1 MNIVQNIFGINKSKY
16 KNLGLPEELVSIY
29 RKPKNY
35 RTLKDNLYLIQK
47 SDHLECFHKLI
58 KSNDQGEL
66 MYETIIKN
74 LDFVIYEPGKII
86 YFPKDMITNM
96 FYIFHGSVKVDKT
109 QYDKFNSPK
118 KLKSKPK
125 KKTNYNNQDSDN
137 IIMEFFLEENLDE
150 NNDFYEMNKFIERKN
165 NIKNLGFFK
174 KLLKGMQK
182 YKIVKDNKKNCN
194 DNIDNNGIINLEKGD
209 EYGSDEINLT
219 RRKDLVECL
228 TYCVIGFL
236 SKHDWIYIFEKT
248 DILKKNDML
257 TFLKTLKILKE
268 VSNEVVINNI
278 YNSIKEKHL
287 FRGESLVK
295 NGENLDKIYI
305 IRKGYFQVNL
315 NIKQKIKN
323 MFNDLNYFGHYTIKE
338 KSENIKY
345 EIKNY
350 YYHDEKYKIVTY
362 GEGEI
367 IGDIEIFLG
376 SKKFLTDVFCN
387 TDSSLIYEIS
397 YQDFNMYSN
406 KTMKEA
412 IIKEG
417 RQKLKY
423 FRKRIRSIKVI
434 NSKKLNYVNRFKEI
448 IYNKLEE
455 EKGEIFNKIENSMN
469 GKYKYEKKKRK
480 KLNTSSVNYK
490 LKEIINRLNSQK
502 DYINNNNDNNNRLE
516 SFKNYIKEG
525 NNKYILK
532 LSKESK
538 EENIIF
544 PTSIKNNNLKL
555 IHSNEIIHKDNN
567 VINLD
572 STYSQYI
579 KTTSSQSIKNKY
591 INKKKYKNSQ
601 KTISFFIN
609 NSNNSNNNN
618 NNKFFKGN
626 INYKPFTSSKENNI
640 NSLKIKNSTNN
651 IEYTNLKS
659 ESISYKRN
667 ILSCKKS
674 KPVSLNEKFQRIFTH
689 LFNHKKKRNTSNED
703 YDSINNLNYY
713 NIQESTLKKVN
724 DCSKQNFNTCSQ
736 NIVNIIKNPSYEE
749 NYINKIF
756 WSPKIDNNRI
766 AMPLLTEIIKDKK
779 DFLLKRLSTGKNKNY
794 SIRDK

>member
-1 MNIVQNIFGINKSKY
+1 MNVVQNIFGINKSKY
-16 KNLGLPEELVSIY
+16 RNLGLPEELVSIY

-118 KLKSKPK
+118 KPKSKSK

-137 IIMEFFLEENLDE
+137 IITEFFLEENLDE
-150 NNDFYEMNKFIERKN
+150 NNDFYEMNKFIRRKN
-165 NIKNLGFFK
+165 SVKNLGFFK
-174 KLLKGMQK
+174 KLVKGMRK
-182 YKIVKDNKKNCN
+182 YKIVKDNKKNFN
-194 DNIDNNGIINLEKGD
+194 DDIDNDDIINLEKGD
-209 EYGSDEINLT
+209 EYGSDEINST

-278 YNSIKEKHL
+278 YNSLKEKHL
-287 FRGESLVK
+287 FRGEPLVK
-295 NGENLDKIYI
+295 NGENIDKIYI

-323 MFNDLNYFGHYTIKE
+323 LFNDLNYFGHYTMKE

-387 TDSSLIYEIS
+387 TDSSLVYEIS
-397 YQDFNMYSN
+397 YQDFIMYSN

-412 IIKEG
+412 LIKEG
-417 RQKLKY
+417 KQKLKY

-434 NSKKLNYVNRFKEI
+434 NSKKLNNVNRFKEI

-480 KLNTSSVNYK
+480 KLKSSSVNYK
-490 LKEIINRLNSQK
+490 LKEIINQLNTQK
-502 DYINNNNDNNNRLE
+502 EYLNINNNNEYNNKLD
-516 SFKNYIKEG
+516 SFKNDTKEG
-525 NNKYILK
+525 RNKYILK

-538 EENIIF
+538 EEYLIF

-555 IHSNEIIHKDNN
+555 IHSNEITHKDNN
-567 VINLD
+567 VINSD
-572 STYSQYI
+572 ITYSQYI
-579 KTTSSQSIKNKY
+579 KTTSSQSIKNNYK
-591 INKKKYKNSQ
+591 NKNRYKNSE
-601 KTISFFIN
+601 KTISFLIN
-609 NSNNSNNNN
+609 SSNN
-618 NNKFFKGN
+618 NNKFLSGN
-626 INYKPFTSSKENNI
+626 INYRPFTSNKANNI
-640 NSLKIKNSTNN
+640 NSLKIKSSKNN
-651 IEYTNLKS
+651 IDYTNLKS

-674 KPVSLNEKFQRIFTH
+674 KSVSLNEKFQRIFTH
-689 LFNHKKKRNTSNED
+689 LFNHKKKRNTSNDD

-713 NIQESTLKKVN
+713 NTQESTLKKIN

-736 NIVNIIKNPSYEE
+736 NIINIIKNPSYED
-749 NYINKIF
+749 NYVNKIF
-756 WSPKIDNNRI
+756 WSPKIDNTRI
-766 AMPLLTEIIKDKK
+766 AIPLLTEIIKDKK
-779 DFLLKRLSTGKNKNY
+779 DFLLKRLSNGKNKNY
-794 SIRDK
+794 SIKDK

>member
-1 MNIVQNIFGINKSKY
+1 MNVVQNIFGINKSKY
-16 KNLGLPEELVSIY
+16 RNLGLPEELVSIY

-118 KLKSKPK
+118 KPKSKSK

-137 IIMEFFLEENLDE
+137 IITEFFLEENLDE
-150 NNDFYEMNKFIERKN
+150 NNDFYEMNKFIRRKN
-165 NIKNLGFFK
+165 SVKNLGFFK
-174 KLLKGMQK
+174 KLVKGMRK
-182 YKIVKDNKKNCN
+182 YKIVKDNKKNFN
-194 DNIDNNGIINLEKGD
+194 DDIDNDDIINLEKGD
-209 EYGSDEINLT
+209 EYGSDEINST

-278 YNSIKEKHL
+278 YNSLKEKHL
-287 FRGESLVK
+287 FRGEPLVK
-295 NGENLDKIYI
+295 NGENIDKIYI

-323 MFNDLNYFGHYTIKE
+323 LFNDLNYFGHYTMKE

-387 TDSSLIYEIS
+387 TDSSLVYEIS
-397 YQDFNMYSN
+397 YQDFIMYSN

-412 IIKEG
+412 LIKEG
-417 RQKLKY
+417 KQKLKY

-434 NSKKLNYVNRFKEI
+434 NSKKLNNVNRFKEI

-480 KLNTSSVNYK
+480 KLKSSSVNHK
-490 LKEIINRLNSQK
+490 LKEIINQLNTQK
-502 DYINNNNDNNNRLE
+502 EYLNINNNNEYNNKLD
-516 SFKNYIKEG
+516 SFKNDTKEG
-525 NNKYILK
+525 RNKFILK

-538 EENIIF
+538 EEYLIF

-555 IHSNEIIHKDNN
+555 IHSNEITHKDNN
-567 VINLD
+567 VINSD
-572 STYSQYI
+572 ITYSQYI
-579 KTTSSQSIKNKY
+579 KTTSSQSIKNNYKNKY
-591 INKKKYKNSQ
+591 KYKNSE
-601 KTISFFIN
+601 KTISFLIN
-609 NSNNSNNNN
+609 SSNN
-618 NNKFFKGN
+618 NNKFLSGN
-626 INYKPFTSSKENNI
+626 INYRPFTSNKANNI
-640 NSLKIKNSTNN
+640 NSLKIKSSKNN
-651 IEYTNLKS
+651 IDYTNLKS

-689 LFNHKKKRNTSNED
+689 LFNHKKKRNTSNDD

-713 NIQESTLKKVN
+713 NTQESTLKKIN

-736 NIVNIIKNPSYEE
+736 NIINIIKNPSYED
-749 NYINKIF
+749 NYVNKIF
-756 WSPKIDNNRI
+756 WSPKIDNTRI
-766 AMPLLTEIIKDKK
+766 AIPLLTEIIKDKK

-794 SIRDK
+794 SIKDK